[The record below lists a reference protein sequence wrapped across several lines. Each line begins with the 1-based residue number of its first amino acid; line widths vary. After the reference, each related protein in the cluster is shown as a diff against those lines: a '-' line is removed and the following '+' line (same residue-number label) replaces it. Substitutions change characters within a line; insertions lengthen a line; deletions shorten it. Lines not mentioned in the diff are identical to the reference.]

1 MLEPAALVQ
10 VGTHGRIGL
19 QQQQQQPVVGMLQCN
34 FDDFFFLFL
43 PSWVARDVCLLCGE
57 ALGRDG
63 L

>member
-1 MLEPAALVQ
+1 MSEPAALVQ

-19 QQQQQQPVVGMLQCN
+19 QQQQQPVVGMLQCN
-34 FDDFFFLFL
+34 LEDFFFLFL

>member
-1 MLEPAALVQ
+1 MSEPAALVQ

-19 QQQQQQPVVGMLQCN
+19 QQQQQPVVGMLQCN
-34 FDDFFFLFL
+34 FEDFFLFL